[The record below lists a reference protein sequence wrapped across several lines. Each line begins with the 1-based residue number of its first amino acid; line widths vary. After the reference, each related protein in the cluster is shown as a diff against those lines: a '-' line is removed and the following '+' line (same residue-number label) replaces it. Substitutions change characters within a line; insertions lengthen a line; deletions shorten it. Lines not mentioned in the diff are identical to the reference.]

1 MSSASLPLPGG
12 LPLPDTQGPPGREA
26 AQARLYLLNGFS
38 LFLAGDRV
46 RLPLH
51 AQRVLAFLA
60 LARQDGVT
68 CSRNAVVGRLWAD
81 STVEHANGSLRTALW
96 RIRSAWAGL
105 VAAGRNELA
114 LGPEVSVD
122 LQSCRDQAGRL
133 LSRDMDLAAGDID
146 CSTLTGELLPAW
158 DEDWLLVERERLR
171 QLQLHALEALAV
183 RLRKLGRYPEAI
195 DAALRAVAIEP
206 LRESVH
212 AVLIDVC
219 VDEGNVAAAHGY
231 LRQYRALLQAE
242 LGLEPS
248 PQILARFR
256 TPATGEVR
264 APARAQPLQAAPSLR
279 PAPAV

>member
-1 MSSASLPLPGG
+1 MSSAFLPAPGGRPVPDPLPTAVTG
-12 LPLPDTQGPPGREA
+12 TE
-26 AQARLYLLNGFS
+26 AQARLYLLNGFA
-38 LFLAGDRV
+38 LFLAEDRV
-46 RLPLH
+46 RLPMH

-60 LARQDGVT
+60 LARQDGVK
-68 CSRNAVVGRLWAD
+68 CSRDAVVGRLWAD
-81 STVEHANGSLRTALW
+81 SSMEHANGSLRTALW

-105 VAAGRNELA
+105 VSAGRNELA
-114 LGPEVSVD
+114 LGEDVAVD
-122 LQSCRDQAGRL
+122 LQQCRDQAGRL
-133 LSRDMDLAAGDID
+133 LSQGMDLAAGDIY
-146 CSTLTGELLPAW
+146 CSSLTGELLPAW

-219 VDEGNVAAAHGY
+219 FDEGNVAAAHSY
-231 LRQYRALLQAE
+231 LRQYRTLLQSE

-256 TPATGEVR
+256 APVAIDVR
-264 APARAQPLQAAPSLR
+264 AAPAPSSQ